1 MNILIWW
8 LLKII
13 VGIASLLFFA
23 VGVDVL
29 IASYKLTNPAE
40 FIMYFFSS
48 NLLILVSIVGIIYVS
63 VQIYNRC
70 ANAHI
75 HE

>member
-1 MNILIWW
+1 MNVLIWW

-63 VQIYNRC
+63 FQIYNRC
-70 ANAHI
+70 TKEEV

>member
-8 LLKII
+8 LLKVI
-13 VGIASLLFFA
+13 VGVASLVFFA

-29 IASYKLTNPAE
+29 IASYALTNPAE

-48 NLLILVSIVGIIYVS
+48 SLLILVSIVGIIYVS
-63 VQIYNRC
+63 FQIHQRC
-70 ANAHI
+70 TKEEM